1 MLAMSLLCLQ
11 SVSTCSCT
19 FEPCSASELEVHEL
33 AVLMDAALVSQ
44 VPCMHALSLPH
55 QVQVPGC

>member
-1 MLAMSLLCLQ
+1 MLAMILIRFQ
-11 SVSTCSCT
+11 TCSCSL
-19 FEPCSASELEVHEL
+19 EPGSAPELEVQEL

-55 QVQVPGC
+55 QVQIPGC